1 MASLRFR
8 KSFAAYLASA
18 LVYRDALNAL
28 YGFGGVYAINVL
40 GWSITQIGVFGIL
53 GALTAMLAS
62 WVGGRLDRAFGPK
75 PVILGAILVLI
86 AVCIVIVGLT
96 RESIFG
102 IPLESASNTADII
115 FYICGALIGA
125 AGGPLQAASRT
136 MLLRHTTPDRA
147 TEAFGVFALSGKVA
161 SFIAPLMIAIV
172 TQISGSARIGIS
184 PIVFLLI
191 LGAILLIWVRP
202 RGELE

>member
-1 MASLRFR
+1 MS
-8 KSFAAYLASA
+8 YLASA

-28 YGFGGVYAINVL
+28 YGFGGVYASNVL

-53 GALTAMLAS
+53 GVVAAVAAS
-62 WVGGRLDRAFGPK
+62 WFGGRLDRAFGPK

-86 AVCIVIVGLT
+86 GVCTVIVGLT
-96 RESIFG
+96 RESLFG
-102 IPLESASNTADII
+102 IAIDPASGTSDVI
-115 FYICGALIGA
+115 FMVCGALIGA

-147 TEAFGVFALSGKVA
+147 TEAFGIFALSGKVT
-161 SFIAPLMIAIV
+161 SFVAPLLIAIV

-184 PIVFLLI
+184 PIIFLFI
-191 LGAILLIWVRP
+191 VGIILLIWVRP
-202 RGELE
+202 RGEMA